1 VDDEQD
7 KTEDSSAD
15 DPPESTTPSAPPPV
29 PTPPPMPTAPPQVVY
44 QYPPAQPT
52 NGLAVA
58 ALVVGIVGVVLFWT
72 VWGGVILGILGLV
85 FGAVG
90 LSKANHGA
98 PNKGMAVAGLTLGG
112 VAVVGSILFV
122 VALVNV
128 VDNSEEKFDQIAEC
142 IANDNC

>member
-1 VDDEQD
+1 MDDEQD

-58 ALVVGIVGVVLFWT
+58 ALVVGIVGVACS
-72 VWGGVILGILGLV
+72 GR
-85 FGAVG
+85 
-90 LSKANHGA
+90 S
-98 PNKGMAVAGLTLGG
+98 G
-112 VAVVGSILFV
+112 VA
-122 VALVNV
+122 
-128 VDNSEEKFDQIAEC
+128 
-142 IANDNC
+142 

>member
-1 VDDEQD
+1 MDE
-7 KTEDSSAD
+7 EG
-15 DPPESTTPSAPPPV
+15 TPSEHPPPV
-29 PTPPPMPTAPPQVVY
+29 APPIQHQPPLPPVPGQPANVNYQVT
-44 QYPPAQPT
+44 QPT

-90 LSKANHGA
+90 LSKANRGG
-98 PNKGMAVAGLTLGG
+98 PNKGMAVAGLILGG
-112 VAVVGSILFV
+112 VALVGSILFI

-128 VDNSEEKFDQIAEC
+128 VDSSEERFDQIAEC
-142 IANDNC
+142 VMNENC